1 MSQVAQDL
9 SVRPSHINPDEANFY
24 ITMAVL
30 AGAVLVRTPSFW
42 VGRKWWGVS
51 NYYMACGRHD
61 TQYEA
66 AVAYLK
72 FKNIN
77 VEWKP

>member
-1 MSQVAQDL
+1 MSQTAQDL
-9 SVRPSHINPDEANFY
+9 SVRPTHINPAEANFY

-30 AGAVLVRTPSFW
+30 AGAEFVWRQPLI
-42 VGRKWWGVS
+42 GRSWAIK
-51 NYYMACGRHD
+51 NAFMACGRHD

-72 FKNIN
+72 WKGIN